1 MRALEAKL
9 AAMTASSPVIQST
22 EIRAMPRFEAAMG
35 GSANQG
41 TLPGAI
47 MPVSR
52 RRISSVTACARSGLS
67 ITRGVSST
75 SSSVRAL
82 VLFLVL
88 NRAPMIGIDDRIGTP
103 LRLRSVLS
111 VIKPPSAT
119 VCPC

>member
-1 MRALEAKL
+1 
-9 AAMTASSPVIQST
+9 
-22 EIRAMPRFEAAMG
+22 
-35 GSANQG
+35 
-41 TLPGAI
+41 

-67 ITRGVSST
+67 ITRGVSRT

-103 LRLRSVLS
+103 LRLRVGVVRDQASERNGLPVLNRHG
-111 VIKPPSAT
+111 ADWRR
-119 VCPC
+119 